1 MRWQVKREYP
11 DSPIAGVAGLV
22 FHEGKVLL
30 VRRGNK
36 PSKGRWGIPG
46 GVVELGERVEDAVI
60 REVVEE
66 TSIQVKPVKLLEV
79 FSSIRR
85 DDDGSVK
92 YHYVLVE
99 LLCEYIKGDIEA
111 STDVSEV
118 GWFSLKELYTLN
130 MSDWT
135 RDFIIKVVEQDD
147 ILI

>member
-30 VRRGNK
+30 VRRGNE

-135 RDFIIKVVEQDD
+135 RDFIIKVVEQED